1 MKQLRVFDSRYKAKM
16 YCIQNGIEIYSISRI
31 WWDGDREKFIVMTPL
46 MYEPYT
52 DDPTEDYR
60 KKVIS

>member
-16 YCIQNGIEIYSISRI
+16 YCIQNRIEIFSISRI

-46 MYEPYT
+46 MYEPYS
-52 DDPTEDYR
+52 DEPTNGRME
-60 KKVIS
+60 VIS